1 MKRNKQYYTLNDVE
15 EYVKLMMSESEKTK
29 SMQLQKIEEL
39 EKEKKQLA
47 KTVDCYKQKEK
58 TINRTLALAERK
70 AEYILNNTR
79 TRAMIELNRLT
90 EFSVK
95 WEKFFDSID
104 QKYDAKD
111 KESFEEFNKELRNVL
126 SSFTDFSDS
135 LDGSKPLSG
144 IEKTYIEETARIKQ
158 KTRND
163 LDDRFAK
170 LLHSFNEKLGE
181 ANIKHQAKQQP
192 IKTISPGSSV
202 YPPKGDSGFDFEEA
216 LNPTDTLEDIM
227 RDLLSSKKD

>member
-1 MKRNKQYYTLNDVE
+1 MKKNKQYYTLNEVE
-15 EYVKLMMSESEKTK
+15 EYVKRLMSEAEKTK

-39 EKEKKQLA
+39 EKEKKQLT
-47 KTVDCYKQKEK
+47 KSVDDYKQREK
-58 TINRTLALAERK
+58 SINRTLVLAERR

-79 TRAMIELNRLT
+79 TRALIELNRLT

-95 WEKFFDSID
+95 WEKFFDGLD
-104 QKYDAKD
+104 KKYEAKD
-111 KESFEEFNKELRNVL
+111 RESFEEFNKELKNVL
-126 SSFTDFSDS
+126 TSFTDFSDS
-135 LDGSKPLSG
+135 LDGKKPLSG
-144 IEKTYIEETARIKQ
+144 IEKTYIEETARIKH

-181 ANIKHQAKQQP
+181 T
-192 IKTISPGSSV
+192 KTAAPKTVKSSGAAGSV
-202 YPPKGDSGFDFEEA
+202 YPPKGESGFDFEEA

-227 RDLLSSKKD
+227 RDLLSSKK